1 MVEKFYRLGCD
12 IGGTFT
18 DFVLLDDKTGQ
29 LTIYK
34 CLTTP
39 KDPSDAVEHGI
50 REMEKKTPGFVEKMD
65 EVIHGTTLVINS
77 IIERKGAKTGLITTK
92 GFRDVLEIG
101 RGIRYAPYD
110 VFAEFPRPLIPRSL
124 RFEVDERIRS
134 DGSILKP
141 LDPEEGRRVVR
152 ALLNLGV
159 ESIAVCLINSFE
171 NPSHELMLKEIIEKE
186 APEVSVS
193 FSYRVLPQIKEYE
206 RTSTTATNAYVKPLT
221 GKYLSRLA
229 ARLESIGFKG
239 KLFIM
244 LSSGGVTS
252 VETAAEFPVRI
263 IESGPTAAVI
273 AGQYYGKLFNI
284 SEMFCFDMG
293 GTTAKSCL
301 IQKGVAGVVPTFEV
315 GRVQRFMKGSGLTI
329 QVPVVDLMEIG
340 AGGGSIAKVSRMGT
354 LQVGPE
360 SSGADP
366 GPICYAVGGTDP
378 CVTDADLL
386 LGYLDENYF
395 LGGEMKLDKEAA
407 KRGVMEKVAKPL
419 GVTFVQAIWGIH
431 DLINETMAA
440 AAKTHIAE
448 KGGNPKIVT
457 IVAFG
462 GAGPV
467 HAYSLA
473 KKLGAPR
480 LLVPPNAGVGSALGF
495 FTAPRA
501 FDLLRSHKVSL
512 GAADLGEIEKIFKE
526 LEAEAAKII
535 KKEATGKDIKFE
547 RSLDMRFVG
556 QGAETNVPLA
566 ERNFTKLKREEVRRR
581 FDGVYEKLYGRT
593 YPDSE
598 VEFIN
603 FRVRASL
610 PERLLRLPKLG
621 KKKQSLD
628 QAIKGSRPAYSPMAR
643 DFIPYT
649 VYDRYKLFPTSKFRG
664 PAIIEEKESTVIVGE
679 DSMVSVDDF
688 GFLWIDLPTA
698 SETGTKTRTPA
709 KKKSKR

>member
-1 MVEKFYRLGCD
+1 MTERVYRLGCD

-18 DFVLLDDKTGQ
+18 DFVLLNDQTGEIKT
-29 LTIYK
+29 YK

-39 KDPSDAVEHGI
+39 RDPSDAVEHGI
-50 REMEKKTPGFVEKMD
+50 RELQASAPGVVARLD
-65 EVIHGTTLVINS
+65 ELIHGTTLVINS
-77 IIERKGAKTGLITTK
+77 IIERKGARTGLITTK

-110 VFAEFPRPLIPRSL
+110 IFAEFPRPLIPRRF

-134 DGSILKP
+134 DGTVLKA
-141 LDPEEGRRVVR
+141 LDPAEARQVVR
-152 ALLNLGV
+152 DLVRMGV
-159 ESIAVCLINSFE
+159 ESIAVCLLNSFE
-171 NPSHELMLKEIIEKE
+171 NPTHERTLEEIIEQE
-186 APEVSVS
+186 APGIPVSI
-193 FSYRVLPQIKEYE
+193 SYRVLPQIKEYE
-206 RTSTTATNAYVKPLT
+206 RTSTTVTNAYVKPLT
-221 GKYLSRLA
+221 GRYLSRLA
-229 ARLESIGFKG
+229 RRLELIGFKG

-273 AGQYYGKLFNI
+273 AGQYYGKHFKI

-301 IQKGVAGVVPTFEV
+301 IQKGIAGVVPTFEV

-366 GPICYAVGGTDP
+366 GPICYGRGGIDP

-395 LGGEMKLDKEAA
+395 LGGEMKLDREAA
-407 KRGVMEKVAKPL
+407 KRGVEERVARPL
-419 GVTFVQAIWGIH
+419 GVSYVQAVWGIH
-431 DLINETMAA
+431 DLSNETMAA

-467 HAYSLA
+467 HAYGLA

-480 LLVPPNAGVGSALGF
+480 LIVPPNAGVGSALGF

-512 GAADLGEIEKIFKE
+512 PNADFHEIEKIFGD
-526 LEAEAAKII
+526 LEGEATKIL
-535 KKEATGKDIKFE
+535 KKEAAEDEVRFE

-556 QGAETNVPLA
+556 QGAETNVPLSDANFA
-566 ERNFTKLKREEVRRR
+566 EIRKEHVRQL
-581 FDGVYEKLYGRT
+581 FDGAYEKLYGRT

-610 PERLLRLPKLG
+610 PERLLQLPKLDPTRT
-621 KKKQSLD
+621 QSLGA
-628 QAIKGSRPAYSPMAR
+628 AIKGKRQAYSSLAR

-649 VYDRYKLFPTSKFRG
+649 VYDRYRLFPSAAFRG
-664 PAIIEEKESTVIVGE
+664 PAIIEEKESTVIAGE
-679 DSMVSVDDF
+679 DASISTDDY
-688 GFLWIDLPTA
+688 GFLWIELKEA
-698 SETGTKTRTPA
+698 
-709 KKKSKR
+709 